1 MLFLSRIQDPTVVY
15 ELEVGCLL
23 CRTQEVGLITQK
35 AGVLCHLIFMDY
47 FTIRPVIVFA
57 LAFEKMA
64 GSIKLT
70 EH

>member
-1 MLFLSRIQDPTVVY
+1 MLFLSRIQDHTVVY

-35 AGVLCHLIFMDY
+35 MCVTCHLIFMDY

-64 GSIKLT
+64 GSIKFI